1 LFNFYSKRKQENLIP
16 MANENRKI
24 AGFFR
29 QIFIILWKNSILF
42 RRNKT
47 GILCELIFSSLFTL
61 IFILLVYFAIPNYR
75 MKSVDDEVNVINVI
89 INDDSDEFL
98 RNTYYYYPNT
108 EFVKSIMQ
116 NSVNLMKIANYAFN
130 VKLIGTNISDAINFN
145 NQEKKSLLALISFS
159 SNFSSDSLHKDSIE
173 YSIYT
178 TE

>member
-1 LFNFYSKRKQENLIP
+1 MSHYSYLNFLKRKRFSVSIYFFDRLKFIFKFFYYILNNCKRLFNFYSKRKQENLIP

-89 INDDSDEFL
+89 KNHLFH
-98 RNTYYYYPNT
+98 
-108 EFVKSIMQ
+108 
-116 NSVNLMKIANYAFN
+116 
-130 VKLIGTNISDAINFN
+130 G
-145 NQEKKSLLALISFS
+145 
-159 SNFSSDSLHKDSIE
+159 
-173 YSIYT
+173 
-178 TE
+178 